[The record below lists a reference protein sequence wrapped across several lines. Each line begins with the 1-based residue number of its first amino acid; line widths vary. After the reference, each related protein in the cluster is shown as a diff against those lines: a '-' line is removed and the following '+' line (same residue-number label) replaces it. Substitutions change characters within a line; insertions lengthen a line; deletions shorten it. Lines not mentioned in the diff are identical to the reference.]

1 MSAAKKYAWNI
12 PGTPEK
18 HVSHTLAEEKLN
30 KDAFASL
37 LKAIPVQLIPD
48 NKFS

>member
-1 MSAAKKYAWNI
+1 MNDLLI
-12 PGTPEK
+12 
-18 HVSHTLAEEKLN
+18 HNVEEKLN
-30 KDAFASL
+30 KDAFARL